1 MKDFIKK
8 HKIVLILM
16 IYILLVGAVFYFV
29 IKYLFS
35 GIDSNNNK
43 IQETM
48 LDQENQKKRIDELP
62 KLQEQYQMLGM
73 NEGKMTYLLTEDR
86 AVDLIKEVE
95 DLAEKTGNSINIE
108 MLSDKDKN
116 AVKKQ
121 NVAKKDNG
129 SEDLR
134 ASLPGADY
142 LEMNIHLTGEYSNLL
157 SFMKKIENMEYYD
170 DIVSIIVSVDDES
183 NKSDALSP
191 FSNTNTVAANQNPD
205 QQNSG
210 NPAPEQKTKINS
222 TIDAV
227 FYLKK

>member
-8 HKIVLILM
+8 HKIVLILV
-16 IYILLVGAVFYFV
+16 IYVLLIGAVFYFV
-29 IKYLFS
+29 IRYFFS
-35 GIDSNNNK
+35 SIESNNNK

-48 LDQENQKKRIDELP
+48 LDQENKKKRIDELP
-62 KLQEQYQMLGM
+62 RLQEQYQMIAM

-108 MLSDKDKN
+108 MLSDKDKS
-116 AVKKQ
+116 AVKQ
-121 NVAKKDNG
+121 PNNIKKDSNIM
-129 SEDLR
+129 DLR

-157 SFMKKIENMEYYD
+157 NFMKKIENVEYYD
-170 DIVSIIVSVDDES
+170 DIVSIVISVDDES
-183 NKSDALSP
+183 SKSDALSP
-191 FSNTNTVAANQNPD
+191 FSSASAVTTNQNPD
-205 QQNSG
+205 QQNS
-210 NPAPEQKTKINS
+210 NSPSLEQKTKINS
-222 TIDAV
+222 TIGAV